1 MQLLKPVF
9 IFLEVLV
16 LFNLLIFVHELGH
29 FLAARWRGLKI
40 ERFAIWFG
48 KPLWKTKINGVEY
61 VLGTIPAGGYVSL
74 PQMATMETI
83 EGKTDGS
90 NEPLPLISALDKIIV
105 AFAGPLFSF
114 GLALAFAVVVWQ
126 VGRPVTEAETSTIVG
141 HLTEKGPAER
151 AGIKVG
157 DKIISVDGHKVT
169 KFGGMGDSVTWR
181 VVRSEGATIPIDVM
195 RDGELKH
202 FDVAPLIE
210 KTGALERKALR
221 EIQLYP
227 AEASIIGRVS
237 SNSPAALAGLQ
248 MKDEIVMVNGQK
260 PLHYGEVSKIIEQ
273 TPGQKVT
280 LTMNRDGKI
289 FEVTLQPQV
298 PINAPDDD
306 KKPRLGISDWIDGG
320 KTTIVKPGPIEQVV
334 GSVNA
339 MISTFDA
346 LFARKSDIKAQ
357 HLGGAIKILSVY
369 YLLFQHEDGWR
380 LALWFS
386 VLMNVNLALLNLLPF
401 PVLDGGHITLAVL
414 EALRR
419 KPISARILNYVQT
432 GCAVVLISYML
443 YIAFYDIQDLG
454 GKRPREMQFAPPKEM
469 PATAQ

>member
-9 IFLEVLV
+9 IFFEVLV

-48 KPLWKTKINGVEY
+48 KPLWKTTINGVEY
-61 VLGTIPAGGYVSL
+61 VLGSIPAGGYVSL

-83 EGKTDGS
+83 EGKTEGS
-90 NEPLPLISALDKIIV
+90 NEPLPPISAMDKIIV

-114 GLALAFAVVVWQ
+114 GLALAFAVIVWQ
-126 VGRPVTEAETSTIVG
+126 VGRPVTEAETSTTVG
-141 HLTEKGPAER
+141 HLTEKGPADQ

-157 DKIISVDGHKVT
+157 DKIVSVDGHKVT
-169 KFGGMGDSVTWR
+169 KFGGMGDSITWR

-195 RDGELKH
+195 RNGELKH
-202 FDVAPLIE
+202 FDVPPLIE

-221 EIQLYP
+221 EVQVFP
-227 AEASIIGRVS
+227 AEASIIGRVA
-237 SNSPAALAGLQ
+237 SNSPAALAHLQ
-248 MKDEIVMVNGQK
+248 MKDEVVAVNGQK
-260 PLHYGEVSKIIEQ
+260 PLHYAEVAKIIDQ
-273 TPGQKVT
+273 APGEKVN
-280 LTMNRDGKI
+280 LTVNRDGNV
-289 FEVTLQPQV
+289 FEAALQPQIPV
-298 PINAPDDD
+298 NAPDDD
-306 KKPRLGISDWIDGG
+306 KKPRLGIEWLDGG
-320 KTTIVKPGPIEQVV
+320 KTTIVKPEPIEQVV

-454 GKRPREMQFAPPKEM
+454 GKKSREMQFAPPKEM
-469 PATAQ
+469 PVPAQ